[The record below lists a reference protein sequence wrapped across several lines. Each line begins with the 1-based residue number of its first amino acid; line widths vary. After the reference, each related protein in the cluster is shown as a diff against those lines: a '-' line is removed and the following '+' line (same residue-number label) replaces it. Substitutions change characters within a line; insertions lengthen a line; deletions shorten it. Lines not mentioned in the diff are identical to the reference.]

1 MNTCSFVRSNPAWR
15 EHIDADVPFAL
26 LPGDAPRSDLQLPLR
41 CYNCDFVVNSCKYQ
55 TLENQRWRLTGHEV
69 GKSGHG
75 WGPCSYRCACGK
87 WFTNSIDLR
96 HHCRSEG
103 HGLPKRYCT
112 KVGVT
117 AMATLPTGLGRAS
130 NFPMP
135 DGKRQLDEI
144 LTQQIESANDEEGI
158 AHRQCYSPPKRDGRM
173 ACRTPNV
180 SPRSISSSGSRLAR
194 GVAQHYNALEGLS
207 TDSVVNTGY
216 VKVYQR
222 YRRSRSP
229 PRFVMP
235 AGAPVVTRPDSS
247 SQVTPKA
254 PPAPVPQRTTFGQ
267 AP

>member
-15 EHIDADVPFAL
+15 EHIDGDAPHTL
-26 LPGDAPRSDLQLPLR
+26 IPGDAPRSDLQLPLR
-41 CYNCDFVVNSCKYQ
+41 CFNCDFVVNSCKYQ
-55 TLENQRWRLTGHEV
+55 TLETQRWRLMRHEV

-75 WGPCSYRCACGK
+75 WGPCSYRCSCGK
-87 WFTNSIDLR
+87 WFTNSVDLR
-96 HHCRSEG
+96 HHCRSAG

-112 KVGVT
+112 KVEVA

-130 NFPMP
+130 NFPQP
-135 DGKRQLDEI
+135 DGKRPLDET
-144 LTQQIESANDEEGI
+144 LTHHVESANDDEGI
-158 AHRQCYSPPKRDGRM
+158 LHRQCFSPPKRDGRM
-173 ACRTPNV
+173 AYRTPDV

-194 GVAQHYNALEGLS
+194 GVAHHYNALQGLN

-229 PRFVMP
+229 PRCVMP
-235 AGAPVVTRPDSS
+235 AGASVATRPNST
-247 SQVTPKA
+247 SQITSKA
-254 PPAPVPQRTTFGQ
+254 PSVSAPQCTIFGQ